1 MNLDKKTRLE
11 MKFQECWNSVLKSKR
26 KEEAKRLA
34 TEKEAELNAQKEREK
49 QIMRD
54 FKCVI
59 TSYNT
64 KKANPEKNSKYTHI
78 FSNPSK
84 FLVNKDY
91 CISIIKRLKFIDLS
105 SMNLEEYPFHA
116 LDHMISLERLNLSNN
131 PGLGPTHDA
140 KSFKQCKEISVAT
153 LCEEMDKAK
162 ISDKKPVFCRNIKSL
177 SLNGNRLLKLPGF
190 VEHCQNLEILH
201 LNDNRIEA
209 LQNGI
214 EKLKSLTYLDLYN
227 NRLSALSRTIGD
239 LTRLE
244 CLDLSG
250 NRILE
255 LPREIGNLKNL
266 RHLNLTSN
274 CLSDLPST
282 IGNLENLVDLRLSFN
297 SLTSLPE
304 EIRNL
309 GKLEILHTDYNQIIK
324 IPDGIANLKLLKI
337 LDFSNNKV
345 LNFPKC
351 ALELSNIEE
360 IIGKNNRLAFIPAGL
375 NALQK
380 LRKLDLSANKIPFLP
395 RDFNSL
401 SLGLDY
407 LDLRTNPIV
416 DASVEGNI
424 GRYELAQI
432 FMDRV
437 FLDPVVFLRE
447 SEEISK
453 DKVYQDLQSHKLCW
467 VFEKI
472 RKIKN
477 REISKVSESASELIF
492 LIEESI
498 EKSKVGVCLSDENF
512 VSIKNFIHHVYSPD
526 DSYSKYRISNSH
538 ADLVKDML
546 GSVIKTIAGKC
557 SNDKTLLALSVILEA
572 LNYCED
578 RLVADIRSLYYYLHD
593 AVDPDQSLEAY
604 VCQKIAIEKEM
615 VLFYSVSHR
624 EATQSA
630 HLYNYWMYELRDEI
644 GFNFQFDSAFGTQ
657 GQDKFNGWHGNAT
670 RALYNLFN
678 PKYVICKL
686 TESINSTPR
695 ILCLALEWLHLH
707 LQENHED
714 SESMYIKG
722 VEDDV
727 GFAVGITQEFV
738 LFFMTKMGLISE
750 NS

>member
-1 MNLDKKTRLE
+1 MHLDKKARLE
-11 MKFQECWNSVLKSKR
+11 MKFQECWNSVLKSKT
-26 KEEAKRLA
+26 KEEAKRIA
-34 TEKEAELNAQKEREK
+34 IEKEAEFKAEKEREK
-49 QIMRD
+49 QVMRD

-64 KKANPEKNSKYTHI
+64 KRANPEKNSKYTYI
-78 FSNPSK
+78 FSNSSK
-84 FLVNKDY
+84 FLMNKDSY
-91 CISIIKRLKFIDLS
+91 ISIIKRLKFIDLS
-105 SMNLEEYPFHA
+105 SMNLEDYPFHA
-116 LDHMISLERLNLSNN
+116 LNHMINLERLNLSNN
-131 PGLGPTHDA
+131 PGLGSKCDS
-140 KSFKQCKEISVAT
+140 KSFKQCKEISMST
-153 LCEEMDKAK
+153 LCEEIDKIK
-162 ISDKKPVFCRNIKSL
+162 IADKKPVFCRNIKIL

-190 VEHCQNLEILH
+190 VEHCQNLETLY
-201 LNDNRIEA
+201 LNDNRIET
-209 LQNGI
+209 LQNGV
-214 EKLKSLTYLDLYN
+214 EKLKSLIYLDLYN
-227 NRLSALSRTIGD
+227 NRLSAISKTIGD
-239 LTRLE
+239 LARLE
-244 CLDLSG
+244 YLDLSG
-250 NRILE
+250 NRILD
-255 LPREIGNLKNL
+255 LPSEIGNLKNL

-282 IGNLENLVDLRLSFN
+282 IGNLANLVDLRLSFN

-309 GKLEILHTDYNQIIK
+309 GKLEILHIDYNQIVK
-324 IPDGIANLKLLKI
+324 IPDGVASLKLLKI
-337 LDFSNNKV
+337 LDFSNNKI

-351 ALELSNIEE
+351 ILELNSIEE
-360 IIGKNNRLAFIPAGL
+360 IVGKNNHLASIPAGL

-380 LRKLDLSANKIPFLP
+380 LRKLDLSTNKIPFLP

-401 SLGLDY
+401 SLRLDN

-437 FLDPVVFLRE
+437 FLDPVALLRE

-453 DKVYQDLQSHKLCW
+453 DKVYQDLQSDKLCW

-477 REISKVSESASELIF
+477 REILEVSENADELIL

-498 EKSKVGVCLSDENF
+498 KKSKAEVCLSNENF
-512 VSIKNFIHHVYSPD
+512 ISIKNFIHHVYSPD
-526 DSYSKYRISNSH
+526 DNYSKYRISNNH
-538 ADLVKDML
+538 ADLVKYML

-557 SNDKTLLALSVILEA
+557 DNDKRLLALSVILEA

-593 AVDPDQSLEAY
+593 AADPDQSLEAY

-615 VLFYSVSHR
+615 VLFYSASHR

-657 GQDKFNGWHGNAT
+657 GQDKFNGWHGNAV
-670 RALYNLFN
+670 RGFYKLFN
-678 PKYVICKL
+678 PTYVVYKL
-686 TESINSTPR
+686 MESINSTPR
-695 ILCLALEWLHLH
+695 ILCLALEWLHLN
-707 LQENHED
+707 LQENHND
-714 SESMYIKG
+714 SKSMYIKG
-722 VEDDV
+722 VEDDI

-738 LFFMTKMGLISE
+738 LFFMVKMGLISE
-750 NS
+750 NP